1 MYKDEKMY
9 LFLISTDFNHPLMKS
24 RCRWLGYGHL
34 EWRKVMGPTRIMGHY
49 DFRMYFAAQ
58 HI

>member
-1 MYKDEKMY
+1 MY
-9 LFLISTDFNHPLMKS
+9 LFLISTDFNHRLMKS